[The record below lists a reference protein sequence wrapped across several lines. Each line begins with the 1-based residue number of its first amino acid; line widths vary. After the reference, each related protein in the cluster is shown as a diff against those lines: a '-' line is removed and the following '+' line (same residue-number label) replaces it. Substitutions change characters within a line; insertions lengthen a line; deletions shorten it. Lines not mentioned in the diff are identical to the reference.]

1 MHIFMRGMLL
11 AGLCLAM
18 SLTPASALAESA
30 DDNPP
35 IHSVQAAPADKQ
47 TPPAAVSSDSSYTN
61 LLVTSSIV
69 AVLGLVWWRARR
81 KAQQEKEAAERRR
94 AEAARRR
101 RRDLPGDED
110 ETAWGQPLE
119 PYGNYERYDPDHQLG
134 PDEPYHYEGNWNRM
148 QSDNSTKSPGRLILP
163 SDPDRKTFKDVAG
176 QPEAVERLTE
186 ICSWLSDP
194 EIYRDHDADLPT
206 GILLSGPAGTGKTLL
221 ASALA
226 GEADA
231 SMLVVS
237 GSAFVEMYVG
247 VGASRIRALFEQ
259 AKYQRKRTQK
269 PVIIF
274 IDEIDAV
281 GGKRANGA
289 SSNSEREQTLNQLL
303 VEMDGF
309 QKNTGIIVIA
319 ATNRPDML
327 DDALRRKGRF
337 DLDIPI
343 DLPDT
348 DGRRAIFAVH
358 TRKKVLADDL
368 DLDLLA
374 RRTSGFSGA
383 DIKAACNEA
392 AIIAA
397 RTQIAHRKAKTKAE
411 AITQPQPGTV
421 LVKEKPQVTAI
432 TTDMFD
438 EAISVVEAGE
448 ARRSRLKAMKAEDKR
463 QTAFHELGHAIVNL
477 AQKGDS
483 ITKIT
488 ILPRGRALG
497 YVQTHSEGDRFS
509 LTDVDMRKRI
519 TMALAG
525 RAAQEIFL
533 KTVDTGASNDFEQA
547 WNMAVQM
554 VTRYGMSSLGP
565 LSLPNYGGTQNQ
577 LGIELAN
584 AIDKE
589 IRDIV
594 AACDKEA
601 RSILEKH
608 RHFIEAMAVELSE
621 RETILGPELTARFVA
636 AQAEDTE

>member
-1 MHIFMRGMLL
+1 MHIFLRGMLA
-11 AGLCLAM
+11 AGLCLAV
-18 SLTPASALAESA
+18 SLTPASALAASA
-30 DDNPP
+30 DDDPP
-35 IHSVQAAPADKQ
+35 IHSVQAAPSDKQ
-47 TPPAAVSSDSSYTN
+47 TPTATVSSDSSYTN
-61 LLVTSSIV
+61 LLITSSIV
-69 AVLGLVWWRARR
+69 AVLGFIWWRARR

-94 AEAARRR
+94 AQAARRR
-101 RRDLPGDED
+101 RGNIPGDDD
-110 ETAWGQPLE
+110 EFGT
-119 PYGNYERYDPDHQLG
+119 YDPYDHQLG
-134 PDEPYHYEGNWNRM
+134 PDEPYHNEGNWNRM
-148 QSDNSTKSPGRLILP
+148 QSSDNSTKSPGRLILP

-186 ICSWLSDP
+186 ICSWLKDP
-194 EIYRDHDADLPT
+194 EVYRDHDADLPT

-247 VGASRIRALFEQ
+247 VGAGRIRALFEQ
-259 AKYQRKRTQK
+259 AKNQRKRTQK

-348 DGRRAIFAVH
+348 EGRRAIFAVH

-397 RTQIAHRKAKTKAE
+397 RTQIARRKAE
-411 AITQPQPGTV
+411 ATVQPQPGAV

-432 TTDMFD
+432 TTAMFD

-463 QTAFHELGHAIVNL
+463 QTAFHELGHAVVNL

-509 LTDVDMRKRI
+509 LTDVEMRKRI

-565 LSLPNYGGTQNQ
+565 LSLPNYGSAQNQ

-589 IRDIV
+589 IREIV

-608 RHFIEAMAVELSE
+608 RHFIEAMASELSD
-621 RETILGPELTARFVA
+621 RETILGPELTERFQA
-636 AQAEDTE
+636 AQAAESE

>member
-1 MHIFMRGMLL
+1 MHIFLRGMLA
-11 AGLCLAM
+11 AGLCLAV
-18 SLTPASALAESA
+18 SLTPACAQAESA
-30 DDNPP
+30 DNDPP
-35 IHSVQAAPADKQ
+35 TISAQAAPSDKQ

-61 LLVTSSIV
+61 LIVTSSIV

-94 AEAARRR
+94 AEMARRR
-101 RRDLPGDED
+101 RRNLPGDED
-110 ETAWGQPLE
+110 ETAWGHPLE
-119 PYGNYERYDPDHQLG
+119 PNDRFERYDPYDHQPG
-134 PDEPYHYEGNWNRM
+134 PDEPYQYEGNWNRM
-148 QSDNSTKSPGRLILP
+148 QNDNSTKSPGRLILP

-194 EIYRDHDADLPT
+194 EVYRDHDADLPT

-259 AKYQRKRTQK
+259 AKNQRKRTQK

-281 GGKRANGA
+281 GGKRANGS

-348 DGRRAIFAVH
+348 EGRRAIFAVH

-397 RTQIAHRKAKTKAE
+397 RTQIARRKAETKA
-411 AITQPQPGTV
+411 QPQPGSA

-432 TTDMFD
+432 TTTMFD

-509 LTDVDMRKRI
+509 LTDVEMRKRI

-565 LSLPNYGGTQNQ
+565 LSLPNYGGAQNQ

-608 RHFIEAMAVELSE
+608 RHFIEAMALELSE
-621 RETILGPELTARFVA
+621 RETILGPELTARFEA
-636 AQAEDTE
+636 AQADTE